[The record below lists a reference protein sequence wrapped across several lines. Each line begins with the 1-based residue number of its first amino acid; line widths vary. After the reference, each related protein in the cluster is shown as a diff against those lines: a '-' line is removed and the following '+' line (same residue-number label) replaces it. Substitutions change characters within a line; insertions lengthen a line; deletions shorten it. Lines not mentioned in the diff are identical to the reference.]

1 MHHAACSHC
10 LAVEAFRTLGALGI
24 IGVAL
29 ALTLALA
36 CPGPAGAADER
47 EWAGERKAMVE
58 RISGESR
65 GLAFLNDNGGL
76 DQDVAEAMRQVP
88 RHEFVPE
95 EERERAYEDA
105 PLPIGF
111 GQTISQPIVVAI
123 MTDLLDIE
131 SGSKVLEVGTGS
143 GYQAAVLAALGTRVH
158 SIEIIPELAEFGREN
173 LERTGYGQVQVHQ
186 GDGYYGL
193 EQEAPFDAIIVTAAA
208 SHIPP
213 PLVEQLAPGGCMVI
227 PVGGQWLT
235 QQLTLVEKGPDGTVT
250 TRQLL
255 PVAFVPLR

>member
-24 IGVAL
+24 LGVVMAL
-29 ALTLALA
+29 VPAG
-36 CPGPAGAADER
+36 PGLAGAAEEPGR
-47 EWAGERKAMVE
+47 AGERKAMVE
-58 RISGESR
+58 RISEEAK
-65 GLAFLNDNGGL
+65 GLDFILDNGGL
-76 DQDVAEAMRQVP
+76 DQAVAEAMRRVP

-95 EERERAYEDA
+95 EERERAYENA

-111 GQTISQPIVVAI
+111 GQTISQPVVVAI

-131 SGSKVLEVGTGS
+131 PGSKVLEVGTGS
-143 GYQAAVLAALGTRVH
+143 GYQAAVLAALGARVH

-173 LERTGYGQVQVHQ
+173 LERAGFGQVAVHQ

-193 EQEAPFDAIIVTAAA
+193 EQEAPFEAIIVTAAA

-213 PLVEQLAPGGCMVI
+213 PLVEQLAPGGHMAI
-227 PVGGQWLT
+227 PVGGQWFT
-235 QQLTLVEKGPDGTVT
+235 QQLNLVEKGPDGAVT